1 GSPLRVTSSGPP
13 GNSGWHPRAFPVC
26 PCSRWGLPCRPRHRG
41 RGGLLLHPFT
51 LTACSPQGADGGLLS
66 VALSRGS
73 LRVGVTHHRSRW
85 SPDFPRPRCCGDA
98 AARPA
103 GPPPVYV
110 PRRPPNTPGAVP
122 SPHRPEVRR
131 IRTGVGWLRLSETG
145 QRSSATWMIS
155 SSSSLLASLSMSSP
169 TSISVKP

>member
-1 GSPLRVTSSGPP
+1 MG
-13 GNSGWHPRAFPVC
+13 F
-26 PCSRWGLPCRPRHRG
+26 PCRPRHRG

-98 AARPA
+98 AARRSEEHTSELQSR
-103 GPPPVYV
+103 GHLVC
-110 PRRPPNTPGAVP
+110 RLLLEKKKRTN
-122 SPHRPEVRR
+122 R
-131 IRTGVGWLRLSETG
+131 IQSY
-145 QRSSATWMIS
+145 I
-155 SSSSLLASLSMSSP
+155 
-169 TSISVKP
+169 